1 MSTKIEDL
9 SDSEEELYDED
20 HYEEHDE
27 DFHEEELAMKKK
39 QRKEKFTPEDQPQVN
54 SFLSNLAEKIKD
66 PILVSLIMMILTHP
80 ILIKG
85 IFRIPYVEVADGTI
99 GVNIIL
105 SIIAGILFYFLRDV
119 F

>member
-9 SDSEEELYDED
+9 SDSEEELYNED

-27 DFHEEELAMKKK
+27 DFHKEELVMKKK
-39 QRKEKFTPEDQPQVN
+39 QIKEKFTPEDQVN
-54 SFLSNLAEKIKD
+54 NFLSNLVEKIKD

-105 SIIAGILFYFLRDV
+105 SIIAGILFYFLREI